1 MSDYK
6 DTIIDHYKNP
16 RNFGTLDD
24 ADVSMD
30 ESNASCGDM
39 IRIQVK
45 FSGWIPGQARND
57 KNEPGLPRHSVPRN
71 DEKVIMEMKWQGV
84 GCAIS
89 TASASMLSEKVV
101 GMSKDDLEK
110 FGEAGIV
117 DLLGGEINPGRM
129 KCATLAYRALLKIFD
144 SND

>member
-6 DTIIDHYKNP
+6 DIIIDHYKNP

-39 IRIQVK
+39 IRIQVRTQK
-45 FSGWIPGQARND
+45 L
-57 KNEPGLPRHSVPRN
+57 KNSKTQDGETL
-71 DEKVIMEMKWQGV
+71 VIKEMRWQGV

-89 TASASMLSEKVV
+89 TASASMLSEKVI
-101 GMSKDDLEK
+101 GMSKEDLEK

-117 DLLGGEINPGRM
+117 ELLGGEINPGRM
-129 KCATLAYRALLKIFD
+129 KCATLGYRALLKIFD
-144 SND
+144 NE